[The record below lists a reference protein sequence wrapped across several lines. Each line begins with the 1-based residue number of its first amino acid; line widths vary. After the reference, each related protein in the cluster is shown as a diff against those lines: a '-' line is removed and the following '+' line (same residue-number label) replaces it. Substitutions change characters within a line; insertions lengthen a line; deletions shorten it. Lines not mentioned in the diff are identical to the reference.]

1 MEKSIMKMNILSY
14 FQPKPVEPIRRVKG
28 KIGTS
33 KWMYKEERTTGLREE
48 NLTRK
53 KNFGREGR
61 EIKMKSEKG
70 RKKEKQPRR
79 IPNPIYLVR
88 DALVKQEE
96 KKKRKRERKEVHRS
110 IQTDTVDA
118 CNPEKNAQVY
128 IVS

>member
-70 RKKEKQPRR
+70 RKKRKTATENSQPHLFSKRRLGQARREK
-79 IPNPIYLVR
+79 
-88 DALVKQEE
+88 E
-96 KKKRKRERKEVHRS
+96 KKKRKERGTPIHPNRHR
-110 IQTDTVDA
+110 
-118 CNPEKNAQVY
+118 
-128 IVS
+128 